1 MDWIRILLNRCAAR
15 LRTRELD
22 DDLDAELRTHIEF
35 AVEENRE
42 RGMSESKARTEALR
56 SFGGITQTRENYRM
70 QRGLPFFEVLIAD
83 LRLIVR
89 QLRKAPGFTV
99 TVLITLALGIG
110 ANSAIFTLV
119 NAILLRNLPVTDPKN
134 LIRIGDKN
142 DCCISDQWS
151 DTGDYSLFATDTYY
165 MFKKNLPEFEQL
177 AATASFYGGGP
188 LTVRRAGP
196 DTVAKSMVGTFVS
209 GNYFRVFGLSP
220 AAGRLFVDA
229 DDQKGAPITAVVSYD
244 AWQRDYAGDP
254 SVVGSTFYVNGK
266 PATISGVAPKGFYG
280 DRIDT
285 NPPSFFFPMN
295 AMDEVIGASFFTDP
309 GKQWAYIIGRVK
321 PGTSLPALQAKAS
334 ALLKNQ
340 FATLK
345 TFSDPRA
352 QKVLSLTHVVLT
364 PGGGGIQNMQNGY
377 RNRLNLLQWIAAL
390 VLLVAC
396 ANIANLLLVRGMS
409 RHAEFSIRSALGAQ
423 RSRLVRQ
430 LLQESVVLS
439 CMGGLLGLA
448 VSYLGAH
455 ALLAL
460 AFPDQHN
467 MPVAA
472 SPSPMVIGFAFSL
485 SLVTGVLF
493 GLAPALMAA
502 RTQPA
507 GTLRANS
514 RTTSHGASFLQRG
527 LVVMQ
532 AALSLVLL
540 VAAGLF
546 AQSLNKAENVNMK
559 LDTTNRYIAHINPQG
574 AGYKT
579 TEVEPLYQTIVDRFH
594 AIPGVLKVG
603 VSTYTPMEANDWN
616 SGVKVQGDPDLN
628 KTASWVKATPEYFDS
643 VGTHVVSGRGFTRQD
658 TMNAPPVAVV
668 NQEFVKQFFGNRN
681 PIGHRFGFDDPL
693 HPGTDGAHEIVGVVE
708 DTTYTSI
715 YWKNHAMYFL
725 PLTQPAGLRTPGNP
739 DQSVYAGAIVIESS
753 RSVPGLEKIVGD
765 TLASINPNLTILK
778 FQTFRQQTDDQF
790 TQERLI
796 SRLTSLFGLLALLL
810 AAIGLYGV
818 TAYTVVRRTPEIGVR
833 MALGAA
839 RSRVIGMVIRGAM
852 LQTVAG
858 LAIGIPVAIFCVRY
872 VKSQLYEITSVN
884 MPVMAIAIGV
894 LALAAAI
901 AGIIPARRAAS
912 IDPVRAL
919 RIE

>member
-1 MDWIRILLNRCAAR
+1 MRLFRILRR
-15 LRTRELD
+15 KS
-22 DDLDAELRTHIEF
+22 DLAEEF
-35 AVEENRE
+35 DSHLQMAIGDRIS
-42 RGMSESKARTEALR
+42 RGQSPAEARTSALR
-56 SFGGITQTRENYRM
+56 EFGSV
-70 QRGLPFFEVLIAD
+70 PLIAD
-83 LRLIVR
+83 VTREQWGWLRLELLGQDVRYALR
-89 QLRKAPGFTV
+89 QLRRTPGFTV
-99 TVLITLALGIG
+99 TVLLTLALGIG

-119 NAILLRNLPVTDPKN
+119 NAILLRNLPVTDPKT

-165 MFKKNLPEFEQL
+165 MFKKNLPEFEEL
-177 AATASFYGGGP
+177 AATASFYGGGGP

-220 AAGRLFVDA
+220 AAGRLFIDA
-229 DDQKGAPITAVVSYD
+229 DDQKGVPIRAVVSYD
-244 AWQRDYAGDP
+244 AWQRDYAGDL
-254 SVVGSTFYVNGK
+254 SLVGSTIYVNGK
-266 PATISGVAPKGFYG
+266 SATIIGVAPKGFYG

-285 NPPSFFFPMN
+285 NPPSFFFAMN
-295 AMDEVIGASFFTDP
+295 AMDAVIGASFFTNPD
-309 GKQWAYIIGRVK
+309 KQWAYLIGRVK
-321 PGTSLPALQAKAS
+321 PGTSVPALQGKAS
-334 ALLKNQ
+334 ALLKHQ
-340 FATLK
+340 LATLK
-345 TFSDPRA
+345 TFNDPRA
-352 QKVLSLTHVVLT
+352 RKVLPLTHVVLT
-364 PGGGGIQNMQNGY
+364 PGGGGIQSMQNGY
-377 RNRLNLLQWIAAL
+377 KDRLNLLQWIAAL

-396 ANIANLLLVRGMS
+396 ANIANLLLVRGVS
-409 RHAEFSIRSALGAQ
+409 RRAEFSIRSALGAQ
-423 RSRLVRQ
+423 RGRLVRQ
-430 LLQESVVLS
+430 LLEESVLLS
-439 CMGGLLGLA
+439 SMGGLLGLA

-460 AFPDQHN
+460 AFPDRHN
-467 MPVAA
+467 MPVVA
-472 SPSPMVIGFAFSL
+472 SPSPLVIVFAFLL
-485 SLVTGVLF
+485 SLLTGVLF

-502 RTQPA
+502 RTHPVGA
-507 GTLRANS
+507 LRSTS
-514 RTTSHGASFLQRG
+514 RTTAHRASVLQRA

-546 AQSLNKAENVNMK
+546 AQSLSKAENVNMK
-559 LDTTNRYIAHINPQG
+559 LDATNRYIAHINPQA

-603 VSTYTPMEANDWN
+603 LSTYTPMEANDWG
-616 SGVKVQGDPDLN
+616 SGVNVQGDPDLN
-628 KTASWVKATPEYFDS
+628 KTASWVKCTPEYFDS
-643 VGTHVVSGRGFTRQD
+643 VGTHVLMGRGFTLQD
-658 TMNAPPVAVV
+658 TMKALPIAIV

-693 HPGTDGAHEIVGVVE
+693 HPGIDGAHEIVGVVE
-708 DTTYTSI
+708 DTTYTSV

-725 PLTQPAGLRTPGNP
+725 PLTQAAGNARDPNYP
-739 DQSVYAGAIVIESS
+739 FDKDDSMYAGAMVVQTS
-753 RSVPGLEKIVGD
+753 RPIPGFEKLVGE
-765 TLASINPNLTILK
+765 TLASINPNLTIVK
-778 FQTFRQQTDDQF
+778 FQTFQQQIDDRF

-818 TAYTVVRRTPEIGVR
+818 TAYTVVRRTPEIGIR

-839 RSRVIGMVIRGAM
+839 RSRVIGTVMRGAM
-852 LQTVAG
+852 LETAAG
-858 LAIGIPVAIFCVRY
+858 LAIGIPVAIFCVRF

-884 MPVMAIAIGV
+884 APVMTVAIGV
-894 LALAAAI
+894 LTLAAAI